1 MLTKRSKNVHMYSY
15 NFRVKLMQF
24 DEHYSSDTQLSD
36 LTRMFVIKDSWI
48 QSRDRR
54 KKRMD
59 NTVKFLSQRVLVI
72 AAISGLA
79 AIVHTQSDNYSMF
92 VYALGCTLYILVK
105 K

>member
-1 MLTKRSKNVHMYSY
+1 
-15 NFRVKLMQF
+15 MQF

>member
-1 MLTKRSKNVHMYSY
+1 
-15 NFRVKLMQF
+15 MQF
-24 DEHYSSDTQLSD
+24 NEHNSSDNQLSD
-36 LTRMFVIKDSWI
+36 LTRMFIIKDSWI

-54 KKRMD
+54 SRRID
-59 NTVKFLSQRVLVI
+59 NVVKFLSQRVLVV

-79 AIVHTQSDNYSMF
+79 AFVHTQSDTYSMF